1 MTTYVLSWIAFAC
14 PGGLLNGLW
23 PATIRPLVC
32 KSEPQFKIY
41 DITEYA
47 RAKKKALELGEP
59 TQLSRCRGTDDC
71 EELIEWV
78 KIAKFKG
85 EPQ

>member
-23 PATIRPLVC
+23 PAAIRPLVC
-32 KSEPQFKIY
+32 QSKPQFQLY
-41 DITEYA
+41 SITEYS
-47 RAKKKALELGEP
+47 RAKKRALELGEP
-59 TQLSRCRGTDDC
+59 AQLTLCRGTEC
-71 EELIEWV
+71 EDPMIDWV
-78 KIAKFKG
+78 KIAQFKG